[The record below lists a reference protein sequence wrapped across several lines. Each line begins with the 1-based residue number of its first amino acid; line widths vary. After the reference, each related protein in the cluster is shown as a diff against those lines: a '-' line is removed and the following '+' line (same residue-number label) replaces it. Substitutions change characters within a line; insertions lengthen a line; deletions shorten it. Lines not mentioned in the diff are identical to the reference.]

1 MHPHLILPFQMRRKA
16 DNAADFPQSAATTHT
31 PFFLRISP
39 YGGFFVSS
47 TQFFVLDAD
56 CQKNRRLFRGRDV
69 SSIIDHRTFHAKIQ
83 KNLNRNLTPLITL
96 NIVILFFAKS

>member
-1 MHPHLILPFQMRRKA
+1 MRRKA
-16 DNAADFPQSAATTHT
+16 DDAADFPQSAATTHT

-56 CQKNRRLFRGRDV
+56 CQKSEDAFWV
-69 SSIIDHRTFHAKIQ
+69 ETFPQSLITERFIQ
-83 KNLNRNLTPLITL
+83 KFKKI
-96 NIVILFFAKS
+96 

>member
-1 MHPHLILPFQMRRKA
+1 MRRKA

-56 CQKNRRLFRGRDV
+56 CQKSEDAVGV
-69 SSIIDHRTFHAKIQ
+69 ETFPQSLIAERFIQ
-83 KNLNRNLTPLITL
+83 KFKKI
-96 NIVILFFAKS
+96 

>member
-1 MHPHLILPFQMRRKA
+1 MRRKA

-47 TQFFVLDAD
+47 TLFFVLDAD
-56 CQKNRRLFRGRDV
+56 CQKTEDAVGV
-69 SSIIDHRTFHAKIQ
+69 ETFPQ
-83 KNLNRNLTPLITL
+83 SLITERFMQKFKK
-96 NIVILFFAKS
+96 I

>member
-1 MHPHLILPFQMRRKA
+1 MRRKA

-56 CQKNRRLFRGRDV
+56 CQKTEDAFGV
-69 SSIIDHRTFHAKIQ
+69 ETFHQ
-83 KNLNRNLTPLITL
+83 SLITERFMQKFKK
-96 NIVILFFAKS
+96 I

>member
-1 MHPHLILPFQMRRKA
+1 MRRKA

-31 PFFLRISP
+31 PFFLRIST

-56 CQKNRRLFRGRDV
+56 CQKTEDSFGV
-69 SSIIDHRTFHAKIQ
+69 ETFPQ
-83 KNLNRNLTPLITL
+83 SLITERFMQKFKK
-96 NIVILFFAKS
+96 I

>member
-1 MHPHLILPFQMRRKA
+1 MRRKA
-16 DNAADFPQSAATTHT
+16 DNAAGFPQSAATTHT

-56 CQKNRRLFRGRDV
+56 CQKTEDAFGV
-69 SSIIDHRTFHAKIQ
+69 ETFPQ
-83 KNLNRNLTPLITL
+83 SLITERFMQKFKK
-96 NIVILFFAKS
+96 I

>member
-1 MHPHLILPFQMRRKA
+1 MRRKA

-47 TQFFVLDAD
+47 TQFLVLDAD
-56 CQKNRRLFRGRDV
+56 CQKPEDAFV
-69 SSIIDHRTFHAKIQ
+69 VETFPQ
-83 KNLNRNLTPLITL
+83 SLITERFMQKFKK
-96 NIVILFFAKS
+96 I

>member
-1 MHPHLILPFQMRRKA
+1 MRRKA

-56 CQKNRRLFRGRDV
+56 CQKPEDAFGV
-69 SSIIDHRTFHAKIQ
+69 ETFPQSLIAERFMQKFKKI
-83 KNLNRNLTPLITL
+83 
-96 NIVILFFAKS
+96 

>member
-1 MHPHLILPFQMRRKA
+1 MRRKA
-16 DNAADFPQSAATTHT
+16 DDAADFPQSAATTHT

-56 CQKNRRLFRGRDV
+56 CQKPEDAFGV
-69 SSIIDHRTFHAKIQ
+69 ETFPQ
-83 KNLNRNLTPLITL
+83 SLITERFMQKFKK
-96 NIVILFFAKS
+96 I

>member
-1 MHPHLILPFQMRRKA
+1 MRRKA
-16 DNAADFPQSAATTHT
+16 DDAADFPQSAATTHT

-56 CQKNRRLFRGRDV
+56 CQKSEDAFGV
-69 SSIIDHRTFHAKIQ
+69 ETFPQSLIAERFMQKFKKI
-83 KNLNRNLTPLITL
+83 
-96 NIVILFFAKS
+96 

>member
-1 MHPHLILPFQMRRKA
+1 MRRKA
-16 DNAADFPQSAATTHT
+16 DDAADFPQSAATTHT

-56 CQKNRRLFRGRDV
+56 CQKSEDAFGV
-69 SSIIDHRTFHAKIQ
+69 KTFPQ
-83 KNLNRNLTPLITL
+83 SLITERFMQKFKK
-96 NIVILFFAKS
+96 I

>member
-1 MHPHLILPFQMRRKA
+1 MRRKA
-16 DNAADFPQSAATTHT
+16 DDAADFPQSAATTHT

-56 CQKNRRLFRGRDV
+56 CQKPEDAFGV
-69 SSIIDHRTFHAKIQ
+69 ETFPQSLIAERFMQ
-83 KNLNRNLTPLITL
+83 KFKKN
-96 NIVILFFAKS
+96 